1 MFSKLRLR
9 KGIAYLLIWLQLLTP
24 GLSMLP
30 MVARASEPA
39 DMQSTVQGLNAL
51 ILGNEAPAPKVSAP
65 SVTPSQAPTTSAPAS
80 SSRLSDYF
88 HVQAPVATPAPETGL
103 PSLTSPKSSTDKAG
117 ADESATSSTRG
128 DEGDNRL
135 ASGAMQMGSLL
146 SQDNTSDAAINYA
159 RSIGEGLINQQVNDW
174 LNQYG
179 NAKVS
184 LGTHQNLSGDILVPV
199 YETDQN
205 LVFSQVGARTN
216 QDRNTVNLGFGYR
229 QYLNDWMLGINT
241 FYDYDYTGKNKRIG
255 VGTEAWTDYL
265 KLAANGYIRQTNWH
279 QSKLDDMEDY
289 DERPANGFDLRA
301 NAYLPSWPN
310 WGGSLKYEQYF
321 GKGVSVAESASP
333 DSLKDN
339 PVVVTAGV
347 DYTPFPLMTLSAKR
361 SIGDSNETNVGLDFT
376 YRFGVP
382 WEQQIDPDS
391 VGLMRSLVGSKYDFV
406 DRNYNIVMQ
415 YRKQE
420 LLTISLPAATT
431 AQAAETVPVILTVS
445 KAKYGLKSVSWNV
458 DATLTARGGRYQQV
472 SPTELR
478 VTLPAYVFGQRTNA
492 AQNYKISAVA
502 TDNNGNQSNTA
513 ETLIG
518 VIPSENTVSN
528 LTISPSDKSL
538 PVDASKGYTITGLVT
553 DGKGVPLVNQSVTFS
568 INGLVDENGHSG
580 ATLSS
585 LDGKLTDSSKI
596 TVTTLANG
604 KATVLLR
611 STVAGQG
618 TITATMDNGNANSG
632 KVSFIADTTTAAVTA
647 LVTED
652 DNATADGKATN
663 SVLITVKDKFGNPVN
678 GADVYLTASNEAK
691 IVNKVATNAQGSAK
705 VTLTSTKA
713 GPSTVAASLNDSQ
726 KEVTVTFGVGKP
738 DQDKSG
744 ISTDKS
750 DYVAGDDIAVSVVLK
765 DGQNN
770 SISGKSGLLTDS
782 AVTVPNA
789 VVKSGSKW
797 VEETQSPGTYTRHY
811 VAKTASIN
819 QHATLNLTGWSKTSN
834 AYNITANMKTAA
846 VVSLEVKDN
855 NAVADGTA
863 KNSVIVTVE
872 DNYQNRVTGAVV
884 SLAASNGALIAES
897 ETTGPA
903 GTVLVT
909 LTNAKAG
916 VSAVSASLNSSSK
929 SVNVSFGVGEPVKA
943 NSSITTNKASYI
955 SGSEIQIE
963 VTLADQK
970 QNAVAGLNSTKLNS
984 MVTVANAEAKSTTNW
999 VESST
1004 AGRYVGTYV
1013 AKVSGENLTA
1023 TLKISDGNTAS
1034 EMYAITAGEAV
1045 LANSSITRDSASYVS
1060 GTDIK
1065 VTVTLKDGNSTPN
1078 PVTGLSSATLS
1089 DMVTVAN
1096 AKTKS
1101 AANWTEV
1108 ADKPG
1113 TYTGLY
1119 VANTVGTGLKAT
1131 LTIAGVN
1138 KSSATYAITAGE
1150 AVQAGAKI
1158 ATNAGSYVAGAEMTV
1173 TVTLKDGQGNG
1184 ATGQAALLTST
1195 TVKVPNGTAKAD
1207 SVWADKGDGTYSRTY
1222 IATTVGSNLKATL
1235 TLSGWTAAVES
1246 AAYAITQGSV
1256 VQAGAK
1262 IATNES
1268 SYVAGTEM
1276 MVTVTLKDGQGNGAT
1291 GQAALL
1297 TSSAVTVANGTAKA
1311 DGVWADNG
1319 DGTYSRTYIA
1329 TTVGSNL
1336 KATLT
1341 LSGWTAATESAAY
1354 AITQGSVVQAG
1365 AKIATNA
1372 GSYVAGSE
1380 MTVTVTLKDGQGNGA
1395 TGQAALLT
1403 SSAVTVANATA
1414 KADGVWAD
1422 NGDGTYSRTY
1432 IATTVGSNLKA
1443 TLTLSGWTA
1452 TTESAAYVITQGS
1465 VVQAGAKIA
1474 TNAGSYVA
1482 GTEMTVTVTLKDGQ
1496 GNGATGQTAL
1506 LTSSA
1511 VTVANAT
1518 AKADGVWA
1526 DNNDGTYSR
1535 TYIATTVGMGL
1546 KALLKLNGWTAA
1558 TESAAYAITQG
1569 SVVQAG
1575 AKIATDAGSYV
1586 AGSEMTVTVTL
1597 KDGQGNGATGQKALL
1612 TSTTVGVP
1620 NATAKADS
1628 VWTDNN
1634 DGTYNRTYIANT
1646 VGSNLK
1652 ATLILTGWTAT
1663 TESAAY
1669 VITQGS
1675 VVQAGAKIATNA
1687 GSYVAGSEMTV
1698 TVTLKDGQGNGATGQ
1713 KALLTSTTVGVPN
1726 ATAKADGVWTD
1737 NNDGTYNRTYIA
1749 NTVGSNLKATL
1760 ILTGWTATTE
1770 SAAYAITQGSVVQAG
1785 AKIATNAGSYVAG
1798 TEMTVTVTL
1807 KDGQGNGATG
1817 QAALLTSTTVK
1828 VPNATAKADSVWA
1841 DNNDG
1846 TYSRTYIAN
1855 TVGSNLKA
1863 TLTLSG
1869 WTAESAAYAI
1879 TQGSV
1884 VQAGAKIA
1892 TNAGSYV
1899 AGTEMTVTVTLKD
1912 SQGNG
1917 ATGQKALL
1925 TSSAVTVANATAKA
1939 DGVWTDNNDGTYS
1952 RTYIATTVGSNLKA
1966 TLTLSGWTAAVE
1978 SAAYAITQGSV
1989 VQAGAKIATNAGSYV
2004 AGAEMM
2010 VTVTLKDGQGNGA
2023 TGQAALL
2030 TSSAVTVAN
2039 ATAKADGVWA
2049 DNGDG
2054 TYSRTYI
2061 ATTVG
2066 TGLKALLKL
2075 NGWTAA
2081 TESAAYAITQGS
2093 VVQAGAKIATNAG
2106 SYVAGTE
2113 MTVTVTLKDGQGN
2126 GATGQAA
2133 LLTSTT
2139 VKVPNGTAKADSV
2152 WADNNDGTYS
2162 RTYIANT
2169 VGSNL
2174 KATVKLSGWT
2184 AESES
2189 AAYAI
2194 TQGSVVQ
2201 AGAKIATNAGSYVAG
2216 AEMTVT
2222 VTLKDGQG
2230 NGATGQKATLT
2241 AQDTTLTVANAT
2253 AKADSVWADN
2263 NDGTYSRTYI
2273 ATTVGSNLKATL
2285 TLSGWTAAVESA
2297 AYAITQGSVVQAGAK
2312 IATNAGSYVA
2322 GAEMTVTVTL
2332 KDAQGNGT
2340 TGQAALLTSS
2350 AVTVANATAK
2360 ADSVWA
2366 DNGDGTYSRTYIANT
2381 VGSNLAASLKL
2392 SNWSTAVSSSAY
2404 AITQGSV
2411 VQAGA
2416 KIATNAGSY
2425 VAGTEMTVTVTLKDG
2440 QGNGATGQTAQLTST
2455 TVGVPNATAKA
2466 DSVWTD
2472 NNDGTYSRT
2481 YIATTVGS
2489 NLKATLTLSGWTAT
2503 TESAAY
2509 TITQGSVVQAG
2520 AKIATNAGSY
2530 VAGAEM
2536 TVTVTLKDA
2545 QGNGTTGQTALLT
2558 SSAVTVAN
2566 ATAKADSVWTDNN
2579 DGTYSRTYIANTVG
2593 SNLKATLTLSGWTAA
2608 VESAAYAITQGSVV
2622 QAGAK
2627 IATNAGSYVAGAEM
2641 TVTVTLKDAQGN
2653 GTTGQAA
2660 LLTSSA
2666 VTVANATAKADSV
2679 WADNGDGTYSRTYIA
2694 NTVGSNLAA
2703 SLKLSNWSTA
2713 VSSSAYAITQG
2724 SVVQAGAKIATNAG
2738 SYVAGTEMTVTV
2750 TLKDAQG
2757 NGATGQAALLTSTT
2771 VGVPN
2776 ATAKADSVWT
2786 DNNDGTY
2793 SRTYIANTVGSNLA
2807 ASLKLSNWS
2816 TAVSSSAY
2824 AITQGSVVQAGAKIA
2839 TDESSYVAGSEMTM
2853 TVTLKDGQ
2861 GNGVTGQA
2869 ALLTSTTVG
2878 VPNAT
2883 AKADGVWLD
2892 NNDGTYSRTYIANTV
2907 GSNLAASLKLSEWS
2921 TAVSSSAYVITQGS
2935 VVQAGAKIAT
2945 NAGSYVAG
2953 TEMTVT
2959 VTLKDSQGNGA
2970 TGQAALLTSTTVKL
2984 PNATAKADGVWA
2996 DNNDGTY
3003 SRTYIAN
3010 TVGSNLTASVKLSGW
3025 TAAVE
3030 SAAYAITQGSVVQ
3043 AGAKIATNES
3053 SYVAGSE
3060 MTMTVTL
3067 KDGQGN
3073 GVTGQAALLTSTT
3086 VKVPNATAKADSAWA
3101 DNGDGTYNRTYIAN
3115 TVGSNLKATL
3125 KLTGWTAT
3133 TESAA
3138 YTITQGSVVQ
3148 AGAKIATNA
3157 GSYVAGTEMTVT
3169 VTLKDA
3175 QGNGTTG
3182 QAALLTS
3189 TTVGVANA
3197 TAKADSVWADNN
3209 DGTYSR
3215 TYIANTVGSNLKAT
3229 LTLSGWT
3236 AATESAAY
3244 AITQGSVVQA
3254 GAKIATNAGSYV
3266 AGTEMMVTVTLKD
3279 GQGNGATGQAAL
3291 LTSSAVTI
3299 ANATAKADSAW
3310 TDNND
3315 GTYSRTYI
3323 ANTVGSNLKATL
3335 TLSGWTAAVESAAY
3349 AITQGSVVQAGA
3361 KIATNES
3368 SYVAGDEMTVTVT
3381 LKDGQGNGTT
3391 GQKALLTSTTVGV
3404 PNTTAKADSVWTDNN
3419 DGTYSRTYIA
3429 NTVGSNLKAT
3439 LKLSGWT
3446 TAAESAA
3453 YAIAPDTTNAII
3465 TASVL
3470 DNGKA
3475 LTPADGKAFY
3485 EILISAKDRFGNI
3498 LKSYPVT
3505 LSSPV
3510 LTEPRAIS
3518 TSDNGEVT
3526 TAIASS
3532 IAGTYDVLI
3541 SSTTNSSIKSTVTL
3555 KFSIDKVNIITPS
3568 L

>member
-65 SVTPSQAPTTSAPAS
+65 SVTRSQAPTTSAPTA

-88 HVQAPVATPAPETGL
+88 HVQAPAATPAPETGL
-103 PSLTSPKSSTDKAG
+103 PSLTSPKSSTDKTG
-117 ADESATSSTRG
+117 SDESAASSTRG
-128 DEGDNRL
+128 DEGDSRL
-135 ASGAMQMGSLL
+135 ASGAMQMGSML

-184 LGTHQNLSGDILVPV
+184 LGTHQNVSGDLLVPLT
-199 YETDQN
+199 ETDKS

-518 VIPSENTVSN
+518 VVPSENTVSN

-553 DGKGVPLVNQSVTFS
+553 DGKGAPLVNQSVTFS

-632 KVSFIADTTTAAVTA
+632 KVSFIADSTTAAVTA
-647 LVTED
+647 LVAED
-652 DNATADGKATN
+652 DNAIADGKATN

-811 VAKTASIN
+811 VAKTASVN

-955 SGSEIQIE
+955 SGSEIQVE

-970 QNAVAGLNSTKLNS
+970 QNAVVGLNSTKLNS

-1023 TLKISDGNTAS
+1023 TLKVSDGNTAS

-1060 GTDIK
+1060 GTDIT

-1380 MTVTVTLKDGQGNGA
+1380 MTVTVTLKDGQGNGV
-1395 TGQAALLT
+1395 TGQKATLT
-1403 SSAVTVANATA
+1403 AQGTTLTVANATA
-1414 KADGVWAD
+1414 KADSAWID
-1422 NGDGTYSRTY
+1422 NSNGTYSRTY
-1432 IATTVGSNLKA
+1432 IATTVGTGLKA
-1443 TLTLSGWTA
+1443 LLKLNGWTA
-1452 TTESAAYVITQGS
+1452 ATESAAYVITQGS
-1465 VVQAGAKIA
+1465 VVQVGAKIA

-1586 AGSEMTVTVTL
+1586 AGT
-1597 KDGQGNGATGQKALL
+1597 
-1612 TSTTVGVP
+1612 
-1620 NATAKADS
+1620 
-1628 VWTDNN
+1628 
-1634 DGTYNRTYIANT
+1634 
-1646 VGSNLK
+1646 
-1652 ATLILTGWTAT
+1652 
-1663 TESAAY
+1663 
-1669 VITQGS
+1669 
-1675 VVQAGAKIATNA
+1675 
-1687 GSYVAGSEMTV
+1687 EMTV

-1760 ILTGWTATTE
+1760 KLTGWTATTE
-1770 SAAYAITQGSVVQAG
+1770 SAAYVITQGSVVQAG
-1785 AKIATNAGSYVAG
+1785 AKIATNESSYVAGDEMTVTVTLKDSQGNGATGQATLLTSTTVGVPNATAKADSLWVDNNDGTYNRTYIANTVGSNLKATLKLTGWTATTESAAYTITHGSVAQAGAKIATNAGSYVAG
-1798 TEMTVTVTL
+1798 AEMTVTVTL

-1828 VPNATAKADSVWA
+1828 VPNATAKADGVWA

-1846 TYSRTYIAN
+1846 TYSRTYIAT

-2139 VKVPNGTAKADSV
+2139 VKVPNATAKADGV

-2162 RTYIANT
+2162 RTYIATT

-2174 KATVKLSGWT
+2174 KATLTLSGWT
-2184 AESES
+2184 AES

-2216 AEMTVT
+2216 TEMTVT
-2222 VTLKDGQG
+2222 VTLKDSQG
-2230 NGATGQKATLT
+2230 NGATGQKALLT
-2241 AQDTTLTVANAT
+2241 SSAVTVANAT
-2253 AKADSVWADN
+2253 AKADGVWTDN

-2322 GAEMTVTVTL
+2322 GAEMMVTVTL
-2332 KDAQGNGT
+2332 KDGQGNGA

-2481 YIATTVGS
+2481 YIANTVGS
-2489 NLKATLTLSGWTAT
+2489 NLKATVKLSGWTAES
-2503 TESAAY
+2503 ESAAY
-2509 TITQGSVVQAG
+2509 AITQGSVVQAG

-2545 QGNGTTGQTALLT
+2545 QGNGTTGQAALLT
-2558 SSAVTVAN
+2558 STTVGVAN
-2566 ATAKADSVWTDNN
+2566 ATAKADSLWVDNN

-2627 IATNAGSYVAGAEM
+2627 IATDAGSYVAGAEM

-2771 VGVPN
+2771 VGVNN
-2776 ATAKADSVWT
+2776 ATAKADGVWT

-2921 TAVSSSAYVITQGS
+2921 TAVSSSAYAITQGS

-2959 VTLKDSQGNGA
+2959 VTLKDGQGNGA

-3010 TVGSNLTASVKLSGW
+3010 TVGSNLKATLTLSGW

-3043 AGAKIATNES
+3043 AGAKIATNAG
-3053 SYVAGSE
+3053 SYVAGDE
-3060 MTMTVTL
+3060 MTVTVTL

-3073 GVTGQAALLTSTT
+3073 GTTGQATLLTSTT
-3086 VKVPNATAKADSAWA
+3086 VGVPNATAKADSVWT
-3101 DNGDGTYNRTYIAN
+3101 DNNDGTYSRIYIAN
-3115 TVGSNLKATL
+3115 TVGSNLKATI

-3157 GSYVAGTEMTVT
+3157 GSYVAGAEMTVT
-3169 VTLKDA
+3169 VTLKDG
-3175 QGNGTTG
+3175 QGNGATG
-3182 QAALLTS
+3182 QKALLTS
-3189 TTVGVANA
+3189 TTVGVPNA
-3197 TAKADSVWADNN
+3197 TAKADGVWADNN

-3391 GQKALLTSTTVGV
+3391 GQKALLTSTTVDV

-3439 LKLSGWT
+3439 LTLSGWT

>member
-1 MFSKLRLR
+1 M
-9 KGIAYLLIWLQLLTP
+9 
-24 GLSMLP
+24 
-30 MVARASEPA
+30 
-39 DMQSTVQGLNAL
+39 
-51 ILGNEAPAPKVSAP
+51 
-65 SVTPSQAPTTSAPAS
+65 
-80 SSRLSDYF
+80 
-88 HVQAPVATPAPETGL
+88 
-103 PSLTSPKSSTDKAG
+103 
-117 ADESATSSTRG
+117 
-128 DEGDNRL
+128 
-135 ASGAMQMGSLL
+135 
-146 SQDNTSDAAINYA
+146 
-159 RSIGEGLINQQVNDW
+159 
-174 LNQYG
+174 
-179 NAKVS
+179 
-184 LGTHQNLSGDILVPV
+184 
-199 YETDQN
+199 
-205 LVFSQVGARTN
+205 
-216 QDRNTVNLGFGYR
+216 
-229 QYLNDWMLGINT
+229 
-241 FYDYDYTGKNKRIG
+241 
-255 VGTEAWTDYL
+255 
-265 KLAANGYIRQTNWH
+265 
-279 QSKLDDMEDY
+279 
-289 DERPANGFDLRA
+289 
-301 NAYLPSWPN
+301 
-310 WGGSLKYEQYF
+310 
-321 GKGVSVAESASP
+321 
-333 DSLKDN
+333 
-339 PVVVTAGV
+339 
-347 DYTPFPLMTLSAKR
+347 
-361 SIGDSNETNVGLDFT
+361 
-376 YRFGVP
+376 
-382 WEQQIDPDS
+382 
-391 VGLMRSLVGSKYDFV
+391 
-406 DRNYNIVMQ
+406 
-415 YRKQE
+415 
-420 LLTISLPAATT
+420 
-431 AQAAETVPVILTVS
+431 
-445 KAKYGLKSVSWNV
+445 
-458 DATLTARGGRYQQV
+458 
-472 SPTELR
+472 
-478 VTLPAYVFGQRTNA
+478 TLPAYVFGQRTNA

-553 DGKGVPLVNQSVTFS
+553 DGKGAPLVNQSVTFS

-632 KVSFIADTTTAAVTA
+632 KVSFIADSTTAAVTA
-647 LVTED
+647 LVAED
-652 DNATADGKATN
+652 DNAIADGKATN

-1013 AKVSGENLTA
+1013 AKVSGESLTA

-1045 LANSSITRDSASYVS
+1045 LDNSSITRDSASYVS

-1380 MTVTVTLKDGQGNGA
+1380 MTVTVTLKDGQGNGV
-1395 TGQAALLT
+1395 TGQKATLT
-1403 SSAVTVANATA
+1403 AQGTTLTVANATA
-1414 KADGVWAD
+1414 KADSAWID
-1422 NGDGTYSRTY
+1422 NSNGTYSRTY
-1432 IATTVGSNLKA
+1432 IATTVGTGLKA
-1443 TLTLSGWTA
+1443 LLKLNGWTA
-1452 TTESAAYVITQGS
+1452 ATESAAYVITQGS

-1518 AKADGVWA
+1518 AKADGVWT

-1535 TYIATTVGMGL
+1535 TYIATTVGTGL

-1575 AKIATDAGSYV
+1575 AKIATNAGSYV
-1586 AGSEMTVTVTL
+1586 AGTEMTVTVTL

-1620 NATAKADS
+1620 NATAKADG

-1652 ATLILTGWTAT
+1652 ATLKLTGWTAT

-1760 ILTGWTATTE
+1760 KLTGWTATTE

-1828 VPNATAKADSVWA
+1828 VPNATAKADGVWA

-1846 TYSRTYIAN
+1846 TYSRTYIAT

-1892 TNAGSYV
+1892 T
-1899 AGTEMTVTVTLKD
+1899 D
-1912 SQGNG
+1912 
-1917 ATGQKALL
+1917 
-1925 TSSAVTVANATAKA
+1925 
-1939 DGVWTDNNDGTYS
+1939 
-1952 RTYIATTVGSNLKA
+1952 
-1966 TLTLSGWTAAVE
+1966 
-1978 SAAYAITQGSV
+1978 
-1989 VQAGAKIATNAGSYV
+1989 
-2004 AGAEMM
+2004 
-2010 VTVTLKDGQGNGA
+2010 
-2023 TGQAALL
+2023 
-2030 TSSAVTVAN
+2030 
-2039 ATAKADGVWA
+2039 
-2049 DNGDG
+2049 
-2054 TYSRTYI
+2054 
-2061 ATTVG
+2061 
-2066 TGLKALLKL
+2066 
-2075 NGWTAA
+2075 
-2081 TESAAYAITQGS
+2081 
-2093 VVQAGAKIATNAG
+2093 
-2106 SYVAGTE
+2106 
-2113 MTVTVTLKDGQGN
+2113 
-2126 GATGQAA
+2126 
-2133 LLTSTT
+2133 
-2139 VKVPNGTAKADSV
+2139 
-2152 WADNNDGTYS
+2152 
-2162 RTYIANT
+2162 
-2169 VGSNL
+2169 
-2174 KATVKLSGWT
+2174 
-2184 AESES
+2184 
-2189 AAYAI
+2189 
-2194 TQGSVVQ
+2194 
-2201 AGAKIATNAGSYVAG
+2201 
-2216 AEMTVT
+2216 
-2222 VTLKDGQG
+2222 
-2230 NGATGQKATLT
+2230 
-2241 AQDTTLTVANAT
+2241 
-2253 AKADSVWADN
+2253 
-2263 NDGTYSRTYI
+2263 
-2273 ATTVGSNLKATL
+2273 
-2285 TLSGWTAAVESA
+2285 
-2297 AYAITQGSVVQAGAK
+2297 
-2312 IATNAGSYVA
+2312 
-2322 GAEMTVTVTL
+2322 
-2332 KDAQGNGT
+2332 
-2340 TGQAALLTSS
+2340 
-2350 AVTVANATAK
+2350 
-2360 ADSVWA
+2360 
-2366 DNGDGTYSRTYIANT
+2366 
-2381 VGSNLAASLKL
+2381 
-2392 SNWSTAVSSSAY
+2392 
-2404 AITQGSV
+2404 
-2411 VQAGA
+2411 
-2416 KIATNAGSY
+2416 
-2425 VAGTEMTVTVTLKDG
+2425 
-2440 QGNGATGQTAQLTST
+2440 
-2455 TVGVPNATAKA
+2455 
-2466 DSVWTD
+2466 
-2472 NNDGTYSRT
+2472 
-2481 YIATTVGS
+2481 
-2489 NLKATLTLSGWTAT
+2489 
-2503 TESAAY
+2503 
-2509 TITQGSVVQAG
+2509 
-2520 AKIATNAGSY
+2520 
-2530 VAGAEM
+2530 
-2536 TVTVTLKDA
+2536 
-2545 QGNGTTGQTALLT
+2545 
-2558 SSAVTVAN
+2558 
-2566 ATAKADSVWTDNN
+2566 
-2579 DGTYSRTYIANTVG
+2579 
-2593 SNLKATLTLSGWTAA
+2593 
-2608 VESAAYAITQGSVV
+2608 
-2622 QAGAK
+2622 
-2627 IATNAGSYVAGAEM
+2627 AGSYVAGAEM

-2861 GNGVTGQA
+2861 GNGVTGQK

-2921 TAVSSSAYVITQGS
+2921 TAVSSSAYAITQGS

-2959 VTLKDSQGNGA
+2959 VTLKDGQGNGA

-3010 TVGSNLTASVKLSGW
+3010 TVGSNLKATLTLSGW

-3043 AGAKIATNES
+3043 AGAKIATDAG
-3053 SYVAGSE
+3053 SYVAGTE
-3060 MTMTVTL
+3060 MTVTVTL

-3073 GVTGQAALLTSTT
+3073 GTTGQATLLTSTT
-3086 VKVPNATAKADSAWA
+3086 VGVPNATAKADSVWT
-3101 DNGDGTYNRTYIAN
+3101 DNNDGTYSRTYIAN

-3148 AGAKIATNA
+3148 ARAKIATNA

-3169 VTLKDA
+3169 VTLKDG
-3175 QGNGTTG
+3175 QGNGATG
-3182 QAALLTS
+3182 QKALLTS
-3189 TTVGVANA
+3189 TTVGVPNA
-3197 TAKADSVWADNN
+3197 TAKADGVWADNN

>member
-65 SVTPSQAPTTSAPAS
+65 SVTRSQAPTTSAPTA

-88 HVQAPVATPAPETGL
+88 HVQAPAATPAPETGL

-184 LGTHQNLSGDILVPV
+184 LGTHQNVSGDLLVPLT
-199 YETDQN
+199 ETDKS

-518 VIPSENTVSN
+518 VVPSENTVSN
-528 LTISPSDKSL
+528 LTISPSDKDL
-538 PVDASKGYTITGLVT
+538 PANDSESYTLTGTVT
-553 DGKGVPLVNQSVTFS
+553 DGKGAPLTNQKVTFS
-568 INGLVDENGHSG
+568 VTGLINAAGQAGT
-580 ATLSS
+580 TLAPVGG
-585 LDGKLTDSSKI
+585 GKGDSRQL
-596 TVTTLANG
+596 TVTTGMDG
-604 KATVLLR
+604 KATITLR
-611 STVAGQG
+611 SKVAGEG
-618 TITATMDNGNANSG
+618 KITATMDNGNSSTA
-632 KVSFIADTTTAAVTA
+632 KATFVADSTTAAVTA
-647 LVTED
+647 LVVED

-811 VAKTASIN
+811 VAKTASVN

-1184 ATGQAALLTST
+1184 VTGQKATLTAEGT
-1195 TVKVPNGTAKAD
+1195 TLTVANATAKAD
-1207 SVWADKGDGTYSRTY
+1207 SEWADNNDGTYSRTY
-1222 IATTVGSNLKATL
+1222 IANTVGSNLTASVKL
-1235 TLSGWTAAVES
+1235 TGWTAAV
-1246 AAYAITQGSV
+1246 
-1256 VQAGAK
+1256 
-1262 IATNES
+1262 S
-1268 SYVAGTEM
+1268 S
-1276 MVTVTLKDGQGNGAT
+1276 
-1291 GQAALL
+1291 
-1297 TSSAVTVANGTAKA
+1297 S
-1311 DGVWADNG
+1311 
-1319 DGTYSRTYIA
+1319 
-1329 TTVGSNL
+1329 
-1336 KATLT
+1336 
-1341 LSGWTAATESAAY
+1341 AY

-1380 MTVTVTLKDGQGNGA
+1380 MTVTVTLKDGQGNGV
-1395 TGQAALLT
+1395 TGQKATLT
-1403 SSAVTVANATA
+1403 AQGTTLTVANATA
-1414 KADGVWAD
+1414 KADSAWID
-1422 NGDGTYSRTY
+1422 N
-1432 IATTVGSNLKA
+1432 SN
-1443 TLTLSGWTA
+1443 
-1452 TTESAAYVITQGS
+1452 
-1465 VVQAGAKIA
+1465 
-1474 TNAGSYVA
+1474 
-1482 GTEMTVTVTLKDGQ
+1482 
-1496 GNGATGQTAL
+1496 
-1506 LTSSA
+1506 
-1511 VTVANAT
+1511 
-1518 AKADGVWA
+1518 
-1526 DNNDGTYSR
+1526 
-1535 TYIATTVGMGL
+1535 
-1546 KALLKLNGWTAA
+1546 
-1558 TESAAYAITQG
+1558 
-1569 SVVQAG
+1569 
-1575 AKIATDAGSYV
+1575 
-1586 AGSEMTVTVTL
+1586 
-1597 KDGQGNGATGQKALL
+1597 
-1612 TSTTVGVP
+1612 
-1620 NATAKADS
+1620 
-1628 VWTDNN
+1628 
-1634 DGTYNRTYIANT
+1634 
-1646 VGSNLK
+1646 
-1652 ATLILTGWTAT
+1652 
-1663 TESAAY
+1663 
-1669 VITQGS
+1669 
-1675 VVQAGAKIATNA
+1675 
-1687 GSYVAGSEMTV
+1687 
-1698 TVTLKDGQGNGATGQ
+1698 
-1713 KALLTSTTVGVPN
+1713 
-1726 ATAKADGVWTD
+1726 
-1737 NNDGTYNRTYIA
+1737 
-1749 NTVGSNLKATL
+1749 
-1760 ILTGWTATTE
+1760 
-1770 SAAYAITQGSVVQAG
+1770 
-1785 AKIATNAGSYVAG
+1785 
-1798 TEMTVTVTL
+1798 
-1807 KDGQGNGATG
+1807 
-1817 QAALLTSTTVK
+1817 
-1828 VPNATAKADSVWA
+1828 
-1841 DNNDG
+1841 G

-1869 WTAESAAYAI
+1869 WTA
-1879 TQGSV
+1879 T
-1884 VQAGAKIA
+1884 
-1892 TNAGSYV
+1892 
-1899 AGTEMTVTVTLKD
+1899 
-1912 SQGNG
+1912 
-1917 ATGQKALL
+1917 
-1925 TSSAVTVANATAKA
+1925 
-1939 DGVWTDNNDGTYS
+1939 
-1952 RTYIATTVGSNLKA
+1952 
-1966 TLTLSGWTAAVE
+1966 
-1978 SAAYAITQGSV
+1978 
-1989 VQAGAKIATNAGSYV
+1989 
-2004 AGAEMM
+2004 
-2010 VTVTLKDGQGNGA
+2010 
-2023 TGQAALL
+2023 
-2030 TSSAVTVAN
+2030 
-2039 ATAKADGVWA
+2039 
-2049 DNGDG
+2049 
-2054 TYSRTYI
+2054 
-2061 ATTVG
+2061 
-2066 TGLKALLKL
+2066 
-2075 NGWTAA
+2075 
-2081 TESAAYAITQGS
+2081 TESAAYT
-2093 VVQAGAKIATNAG
+2093 
-2106 SYVAGTE
+2106 
-2113 MTVTVTLKDGQGN
+2113 
-2126 GATGQAA
+2126 
-2133 LLTSTT
+2133 
-2139 VKVPNGTAKADSV
+2139 
-2152 WADNNDGTYS
+2152 
-2162 RTYIANT
+2162 
-2169 VGSNL
+2169 
-2174 KATVKLSGWT
+2174 
-2184 AESES
+2184 
-2189 AAYAI
+2189 I

-2230 NGATGQKATLT
+2230 NGATGQAALLT
-2241 AQDTTLTVANAT
+2241 SSAVTIANAT
-2253 AKADSVWADN
+2253 AKADSVWTDNNDGTYNRTYIANTVGSNLKATLKLTGWTATTESAAYTITQGSVVQAGAKIATNESSYVAGSEMTMTVTLKDGQGNGVTGQAALLTSTTVKVPNATAKADSAWADN
-2263 NDGTYSRTYI
+2263 GDGTYSRTYI
-2273 ATTVGSNLKATL
+2273 ANTVGSNLKATL
-2285 TLSGWTAAVESA
+2285 KLTGWTATTESA
-2297 AYAITQGSVVQAGAK
+2297 AYTITQGSVVQAGAK

-2332 KDAQGNGT
+2332 KDGQGNGA

-2350 AVTVANATAK
+2350 AVTIANATAK

-2366 DNGDGTYSRTYIANT
+2366 
-2381 VGSNLAASLKL
+2381 
-2392 SNWSTAVSSSAY
+2392 
-2404 AITQGSV
+2404 
-2411 VQAGA
+2411 
-2416 KIATNAGSY
+2416 
-2425 VAGTEMTVTVTLKDG
+2425 
-2440 QGNGATGQTAQLTST
+2440 
-2455 TVGVPNATAKA
+2455 
-2466 DSVWTD
+2466 D

-2566 ATAKADSVWTDNN
+2566 ATAKADGVWADNN
-2579 DGTYSRTYIANTVG
+2579 DGTYSRTYIATTVGSNLTASVKLSNWSTAVSSSAYVITQGSVVQAGAKIATNAGSYVAGSEMTMTVTLKDGQGNGVTGQAALLTSTTVKVPNATAKADSVWADKGDGTYSRTYIATTVG

-2627 IATNAGSYVAGAEM
+2627 IATNES
-2641 TVTVTLKDAQGN
+2641 
-2653 GTTGQAA
+2653 
-2660 LLTSSA
+2660 
-2666 VTVANATAKADSV
+2666 
-2679 WADNGDGTYSRTYIA
+2679 
-2694 NTVGSNLAA
+2694 
-2703 SLKLSNWSTA
+2703 
-2713 VSSSAYAITQG
+2713 
-2724 SVVQAGAKIATNAG
+2724 
-2738 SYVAGTEMTVTV
+2738 SYVAGTEMMV
-2750 TLKDAQG
+2750 
-2757 NGATGQAALLTSTT
+2757 
-2771 VGVPN
+2771 
-2776 ATAKADSVWT
+2776 
-2786 DNNDGTY
+2786 
-2793 SRTYIANTVGSNLA
+2793 
-2807 ASLKLSNWS
+2807 
-2816 TAVSSSAY
+2816 
-2824 AITQGSVVQAGAKIA
+2824 
-2839 TDESSYVAGSEMTM
+2839 

-2861 GNGVTGQA
+2861 GNGA
-2869 ALLTSTTVG
+2869 
-2878 VPNAT
+2878 
-2883 AKADGVWLD
+2883 
-2892 NNDGTYSRTYIANTV
+2892 
-2907 GSNLAASLKLSEWS
+2907 
-2921 TAVSSSAYVITQGS
+2921 
-2935 VVQAGAKIAT
+2935 
-2945 NAGSYVAG
+2945 
-2953 TEMTVT
+2953 
-2959 VTLKDSQGNGA
+2959 
-2970 TGQAALLTSTTVKL
+2970 
-2984 PNATAKADGVWA
+2984 
-2996 DNNDGTY
+2996 
-3003 SRTYIAN
+3003 
-3010 TVGSNLTASVKLSGW
+3010 
-3025 TAAVE
+3025 
-3030 SAAYAITQGSVVQ
+3030 
-3043 AGAKIATNES
+3043 
-3053 SYVAGSE
+3053 
-3060 MTMTVTL
+3060 
-3067 KDGQGN
+3067 
-3073 GVTGQAALLTSTT
+3073 TGQAALLTSTT

-3215 TYIANTVGSNLKAT
+3215 TYIATTVGSNLKAT

-3236 AATESAAY
+3236 ATTESAAY
-3244 AITQGSVVQA
+3244 TITQGSVVQA

-3266 AGTEMMVTVTLKD
+3266 AGAEMTVTVTLKD
-3279 GQGNGATGQAAL
+3279 AQGNGTTGQTAL
-3291 LTSSAVTI
+3291 LTSSAVTV
-3299 ANATAKADSAW
+3299 ANATAKADGVWA
-3310 TDNND
+3310 DNND

-3323 ANTVGSNLKATL
+3323 ATTVGSNLTASVKLSNWSTAVSSSAYVITQGSVVQAGAKIATNAGSYVAGSEMTMTVTLKDGQGNGVTGQAALLTSTTVKVPNATAKADSVWADKGDGTYSRTYIATTVGSNLKATL

-3368 SYVAGDEMTVTVT
+3368 SYVAGTEMMVTVT
-3381 LKDGQGNGTT
+3381 LKDGQGNGAT
-3391 GQKALLTSTTVGV
+3391 GQAALLTSTTVKV
-3404 PNTTAKADSVWTDNN
+3404 PNATAKADSAWADNG
-3419 DGTYSRTYIA
+3419 DGTYNRTYIA

-3439 LKLSGWT
+3439 LKLTGWTATTESAAYTITQGSVVQAGAKIATNAGSYVAGTEMTVTVTLKDAQGNGTTGQAALLTSTTVGVANATAKADSVWADNNDGTYSRTYIATTVGSNLKATLTLSGWT
-3446 TAAESAA
+3446 AAVSSSAYAITQGSVVQAGAKIATDESSYVAGSEMTMTVTLKDGQGNGVTGQAALLTSTTVKVPNATAKADSAWADNGDGTYNRTYIANTVGSNLTASLKLSEWNTAAESEGYTITVGSASEVKLSVVTNNSIA
-3453 YAIAPDTTNAII
+3453 NGIKDNVVKAIVYDSQNNLVKNA
-3465 TASVL
+3465 S
-3470 DNGKA
+3470 
-3475 LTPADGKAFY
+3475 
-3485 EILISAKDRFGNI
+3485 
-3498 LKSYPVT
+3498 LKFEPVT
-3505 LSSPV
+3505 N
-3510 LTEPRAIS
+3510 LTITPS
-3518 TSDNGEVT
+3518 GTVTDDNGEM
-3526 TAIASS
+3526 TANIHTVQSGPYTISVSLNDTEVKSSVEIYFTIDPDASRIIAEAFNPSAVVAS
-3532 IAGTYDVLI
+3532 ADLCQAGK
-3541 SSTTNSSIKSTVTL
+3541 SIKNVPESARTGIDYRIALKVVGADGEPVYASGSSEDKIVYSIRLTVVSGNIENIFLADDTGVGGRVILAAVRTNGVGGSGVATVVSNNRVWMPRICATAAATVVMKPYVTIKGKVVNEVSPEEGVTL
-3555 KFSIDKVNIITPS
+3555 DIK
-3568 L
+3568 